1 MNKETLATAAVNA
14 IIIGLIGYVIQA
26 YLMKVEQ
33 GAAFRFALLVG
44 AAAGLGYYL
53 GRKKPKQ

>member
-14 IIIGLIGYVIQA
+14 IIVGLIGYVVQA
-26 YLMKVEQ
+26 FLLKVEQ

-44 AAAGLGYYL
+44 VAAGLGYYL
-53 GRKKPKQ
+53 GRKNPKK